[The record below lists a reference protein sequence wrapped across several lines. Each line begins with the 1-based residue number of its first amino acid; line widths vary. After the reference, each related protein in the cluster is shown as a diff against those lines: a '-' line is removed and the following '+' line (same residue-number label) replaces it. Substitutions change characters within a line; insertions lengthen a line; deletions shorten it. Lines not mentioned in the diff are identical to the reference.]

1 MKRVLTRDPL
11 TGITT
16 WHDYDPLEKKI
27 TLYDEQDVTAIVE
40 ENKKLQNGSFDRRKD
55 IWPAATVPMVIL
67 IGWAREAGVDMN
79 SKEFGEVVKKKLNDP
94 DFRAF
99 RTQVFKF

>member
-16 WHDYDPLEKKI
+16 YFHHDPLEKKI
-27 TLYDEQDVTAIVE
+27 TLHDEQDVTAIVE
-40 ENKKLQNGSFDRRKD
+40 HNKALQKESIDKKSD
-55 IWPAATVPMVIL
+55 LWPVASVPYVIL
-67 IGWAREAGVDMN
+67 MQWAKEAGLELN

-94 DFRAF
+94 DNRAF
-99 RTQVFKF
+99 RTQVFSL